1 LRNFRLLVMQD
12 LSEIFGLDGPLGRS
26 LSGFRERPGQLQFAE
41 AVATTLREHRWLV
54 AEAGTGTGKT
64 FAYLIPA
71 LLSGQRV
78 IISTG
83 TRTLQ
88 DQLFHRDL
96 PLLGRAL
103 GRAASVALLKGR
115 ANYLCRERLLR
126 LPRELPFEGRAG
138 ENLAGRIAGWAE
150 ETLEGD
156 LAELPEL
163 PDGHPL
169 RERITSTRD
178 SCTGARCAEYA
189 RCHVFAAR
197 RRAAESEI
205 VVVNHH
211 LLLADLALKEEGWGD
226 ILPSADAVILDEAHQ
241 LPELVAQFFGQ
252 QFGSRGADQLL
263 ADLPPLLLENGFDP
277 DRLVKP
283 EQALRRA
290 LQEALRAAA
299 AAGPAGQRIAWGDD
313 LQVFD
318 RAGRIL
324 VTTLCELADALAS
337 LGGGEEI
344 AIAAQRAT
352 NLAGELDVL
361 LDARPD
367 DGARLIVPGARA
379 FSCQLLPF
387 EVGERLRH
395 ILQTRARSW
404 VFTSATLAVA
414 GDFSHFMGRLGLLDR
429 CDTLAIDSPFDYAQQ
444 ALLYAPAGLP
454 DPGSP
459 HYADAVVETAVE
471 LVDLAD
477 GGAFLLFTSHRALE
491 YTARALRERWKLPDG
506 AMAYR
511 VLVQGE
517 SPREQLLREFRE
529 HGDAVLLGT
538 TSFWEGVDVPGRA
551 LRLVVIDRLPFASPE
566 DPLMRARLVRARE
579 QGGNPFTDFQLP
591 EAALTLKQGVGRL
604 IRSEQDEGVVAI
616 LDPRLTGKGYGKQL
630 LASLPPMTRTRDL
643 SAVGSKLASC
653 RSGGTARRRA

>member
-1 LRNFRLLVMQD
+1 MQD
-12 LSEIFGLDGPLGRS
+12 LGEIFGSDGPLARA
-26 LSGFRERPGQLQFAE
+26 LPGFLARPGQLRFAQ
-41 AVATTLREHRWLV
+41 AVANTLREHRWLV

-71 LLSGQRV
+71 LLSAQRV

-103 GRAASVALLKGR
+103 GRAATVALLKGR
-115 ANYLCRERLLR
+115 ANYLCRERLQR
-126 LPRELPFEGRAG
+126 LPRELPFDSGGKEP
-138 ENLAGRIAGWAE
+138 LAAQVQRWAQA
-150 ETLEGD
+150 TSEGD

-197 RRAAESEI
+197 RRAAQAEL

-241 LPELVAQFFGQ
+241 LPDLATQFFGQ
-252 QFGSRGADQLL
+252 QFGSRGIDQLL
-263 ADLPPLLLENGFDP
+263 TDLPPMLLQNGFDP
-277 DRLVKP
+277 DRLTAQ
-283 EQALRRA
+283 EQLLRRA
-290 LQEALRAAA
+290 LQEALRMAA
-299 AAGPAGQRIAWGDD
+299 AAGPAGQRLTWGDAMPG
-313 LQVFD
+313 FD
-318 RAGRIL
+318 RAARAL
-324 VTTLCELADALAS
+324 VTALCDLADALAA
-337 LGGGEEI
+337 LGGGD
-344 AIAAQRAT
+344 APAQAAQRAA
-352 NLAGELDVL
+352 NLAGELDAL

-367 DGARLIVPGARA
+367 EGARLIVPGARA

-387 EVGERLRH
+387 DIGAKLRQ
-395 ILQTRARSW
+395 ILDLRAQSW

-414 GDFSHFMGRLGLLDR
+414 GDFSHFLTRLGLVDR
-429 CDTLAIDSPFDYAQQ
+429 CDTLTIDSPFDYARQ

-454 DPGSP
+454 DPASP
-459 HYADAVVETAVE
+459 HYPDAVVEAAAE
-471 LVDLAD
+471 LVEHSA

-491 YTARALRERWKLPDG
+491 YSARALRERWERSG
-506 AMAYR
+506 QVFR

-538 TSFWEGVDVPGRA
+538 ASFWEGVDVPGSA

-566 DPLMRARLVRARE
+566 DPLTRARLARARE
-579 QGGNPFTDFQLP
+579 QGGNPFIEFQVP
-591 EAALTLKQGVGRL
+591 EAAIVLKQGVGRL
-604 IRSEQDEGVVAI
+604 IRSEQDSGVVAI

-630 LASLPPMTRTRDL
+630 LAGLPPLKRTRDL
-643 SAVGSKLASC
+643 AEVRAMLE
-653 RSGGTARRRA
+653 RSRGDRSRRRA